1 MRTRGMQSRP
11 QNSSI
16 VAKLSI
22 AGLVSINAHGRIPC
36 AAAKCSHSG
45 NRTAIFI
52 LTSYAFRQNKNNP
65 QMATNEA
72 DHCMYDPESTTAK
85 YGQPLP
91 AEKISPSEYRKDQ
104 GPCFQLHWDPVN

>member
-52 LTSYAFRQNKNNP
+52 LTSYAFRQGTKQRRRWRP
-65 QMATNEA
+65 TKLITA
-72 DHCMYDPESTTAK
+72 CTTPRA
-85 YGQPLP
+85 PLP
-91 AEKISPSEYRKDQ
+91 NMDSLFQPRKSHCQ
-104 GPCFQLHWDPVN
+104 NIARSMFHNLSNPFRLV